1 MPRWPRPCLVLTL
14 LLAAPAVQATP
25 IQVYGVWH
33 AGNDAC
39 IWGSVRDT
47 VEFDSKN
54 HWIIDRGDGVPSVNI
69 VILSFIE
76 PLKLLHQTTD
86 AATLN
91 GVPRGMTPEIVN
103 YFTSRGIRVMISI
116 GGITYVAPWES
127 ALAENATLLGQR
139 AAAVAQQ
146 LGVGMEIDYE
156 GSDAASVAALQQFI
170 DAYRAAHP
178 YDATG
183 ADPAAR
189 LTVDLAAGDRWL
201 IELCGK
207 ATRDWL
213 DPAHPVLDYA
223 NAMVPA
229 RQPGASSA
237 IASWQEHLD
246 GKPQYSPPIPPLA
259 PCKLTASLFLTGRSV
274 TAECADFAQSVQY
287 ATRDF
292 VLNAPPNGAGT
303 TPGLLGYMF
312 WAAECEGTRSQ
323 CTTPP
328 TTCEGGLGAGSQY
341 FQAPVPMPPLRQDG
355 LTVDVPAP
363 PAAPLGFALDASAPN
378 PFTRT
383 TVLGF
388 ALPASGRADLRVY
401 DARGREVA
409 RVAAG
414 NYAAGR
420 HVLAWHALDPAGR
433 PLAPGAY
440 FCRLR
445 LVTVAGE
452 AHETSRSLTIV
463 H

>member
-1 MPRWPRPCLVLTL
+1 MPRRRLLLPVLAL

-39 IWGSVRDT
+39 IWGSVRDLA
-47 VEFDSKN
+47 EFDSKN
-54 HWIIDRGDGVPSVNI
+54 HWIVDRGDGTPSVNV

-103 YFTSRGIRVMISI
+103 YFRSRGIRVMISI
-116 GGITYVAPWES
+116 GGITYVSPWES

-139 AAAVAQQ
+139 AAAVATQ

-156 GSDAASVAALQQFI
+156 GSNATSVAALQQFI
-170 DAYRAAHP
+170 DAYRAVHP

-229 RQPGASSA
+229 HQPGAAAA
-237 IASWQEHLD
+237 IANWQEHLD
-246 GKPQYSPPIPPLA
+246 GKAQYNPPIPPLA
-259 PCKLTASLFLTGRSV
+259 PCKLTGSLFLTGRSV
-274 TAECADFAQSVQY
+274 TAECVDFAQSVHY

-292 VLNAPPNGAGT
+292 VQNAPPNGAGT

-312 WAAECEGTRSQ
+312 WAAECEGTRSE

-328 TTCEGGLGAGSQY
+328 NACTGGLGAGSQY
-341 FQAPVPMPPLRQDG
+341 FQVPIPMPPLRQDG
-355 LTVDVPAP
+355 PTVGVPAP
-363 PAAPLGFALDASAPN
+363 PAAPLAFALEANAPN
-378 PFTRT
+378 PFTKT
-383 TVLGF
+383 TLLGF
-388 ALPASGRADLRVY
+388 ALPAPGRVDLRVY

-409 RVAAG
+409 RVVAG
-414 NYAAGR
+414 DYPAGR
-420 HVLAWHALDPAGR
+420 QLVAWHALDPAGR
-433 PLAPGAY
+433 ALAPGAY

-445 LVTVAGE
+445 LVTAAGRTL
-452 AHETSRSLTIV
+452 ETSRGLTV
-463 H
+463 VR